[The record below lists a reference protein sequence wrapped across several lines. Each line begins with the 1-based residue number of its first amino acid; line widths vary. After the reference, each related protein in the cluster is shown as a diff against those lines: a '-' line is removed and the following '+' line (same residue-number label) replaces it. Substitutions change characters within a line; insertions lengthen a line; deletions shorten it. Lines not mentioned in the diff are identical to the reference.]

1 MTQTEYGCIHVGI
14 PQYLRSDYGTENFV
28 VASLH
33 IAFHIKNESP
43 LHKHSYIF
51 GPLKSNVVSFTHV
64 LAISVSIIS
73 VTEN

>member
-1 MTQTEYGCIHVGI
+1 MAQKCDGCIHVGI
-14 PQYLRSDYGTENFV
+14 PQYLRSDYGTENCV

-43 LHKHSYIF
+43 LHKHSYIY
-51 GPLKSNVVSFTHV
+51 GPSKSNVVSFTHV
-64 LAISVSIIS
+64 LAISVFIIS